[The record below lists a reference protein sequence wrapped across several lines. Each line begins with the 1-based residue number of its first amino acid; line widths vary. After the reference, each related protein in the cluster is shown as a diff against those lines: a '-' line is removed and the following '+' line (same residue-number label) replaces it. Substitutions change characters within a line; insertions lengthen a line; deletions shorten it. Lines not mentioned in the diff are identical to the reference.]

1 MPVDNTFDW
10 ERKTFASQKVE
21 ITRVDR
27 GEDGET
33 SGYEFETGRR
43 RRRSCTLL
51 LLMIM
56 SNVN

>member
-1 MPVDNTFDW
+1 M
-10 ERKTFASQKVE
+10 FAFQEVE
-21 ITRVDR
+21 TARVDR

-33 SGYEFETGRR
+33 SDYEFETGRR
-43 RRRSCTLL
+43 RKRSYTLL